1 MGSGSPGVPCPLIH
15 MEQPWGLAFSCPLW
29 SCFVRCDLG
38 SPGQLAAAGQEKPV
52 SCACSQERS
61 YVASIFASSSGEG
74 QGSGAMYPGSQRKLI
89 PIQSVK
95 ARLLVAPCKQ
105 TLVHHKKE
113 LPCLLV
119 SMRQRNSQNRTKLLV
134 IFVIKFVIVI

>member
-1 MGSGSPGVPCPLIH
+1 MGSGSPGAPHPLIH
-15 MEQPWGLAFSCPLW
+15 MEQPRGLVFSCPLW

-61 YVASIFASSSGEG
+61 YIASIFASSSGEG

-89 PIQSVK
+89 PVQSVK
-95 ARLLVAPCKQ
+95 RVNRLGSSWLLVNTPGSTTKRNHPVYWSTCAKGAEKTGQ
-105 TLVHHKKE
+105 SY
-113 LPCLLV
+113 LLI
-119 SMRQRNSQNRTKLLV
+119 L
-134 IFVIKFVIVI
+134 

>member
-1 MGSGSPGVPCPLIH
+1 MGSVSPGVPCPLIH

-95 ARLLVAPCKQ
+95 RVNRLGSLWLLVNKPWSTTKRNCPAYWSACAKGTAKTGQ
-105 TLVHHKKE
+105 SY
-113 LPCLLV
+113 LLF
-119 SMRQRNSQNRTKLLV
+119 L
-134 IFVIKFVIVI
+134 

>member
-1 MGSGSPGVPCPLIH
+1 MGSGSPGAPRPLIH
-15 MEQPWGLAFSCPLW
+15 MERPRGLVFFCPLW

-61 YVASIFASSSGEG
+61 YIASIFASSSGEG

-89 PIQSVK
+89 PVQSVK
-95 ARLLVAPCKQ
+95 RVNRLGSSWLLVNTPGSTTKRNRPVYWSTCAKGADKTGQ
-105 TLVHHKKE
+105 SY
-113 LPCLLV
+113 LLF
-119 SMRQRNSQNRTKLLV
+119 L
-134 IFVIKFVIVI
+134 